1 MRFSSDTGPTDP
13 DLGSTLGIGLKL
25 FGVPGEN
32 MLGEVGGTADLIMQ
46 AASRFFVDDAQQMVE
61 FTYAGV
67 VQRNYNAYLATQ
79 KATTDILNAMTAP
92 RGYVLTPTY
101 WAILPFH
108 LGSET
113 VKSTSEERRVGKEC
127 GSTCRR

>member
-46 AASRFFVDDAQQMVE
+46 AASRFFVDDAQKMVE

-67 VQRNYNAYLATQ
+67 VQRNYNAYLATH
-79 KATTDILNAMTAP
+79 KATHDHHNAMT
-92 RGYVLTPTY
+92 R
-101 WAILPFH
+101 
-108 LGSET
+108 
-113 VKSTSEERRVGKEC
+113 SEERRAGQEC
-127 GSTCRR
+127 ASPGRLRWSP

>member
-67 VQRNYNAYLATQ
+67 VQRNYNAYLATH
-79 KATTDILNAMTAP
+79 KAKIGTASC
-92 RGYVLTPTY
+92 GESVCQYVKISVVAVSL
-101 WAILPFH
+101 
-108 LGSET
+108 
-113 VKSTSEERRVGKEC
+113 KKKK
-127 GSTCRR
+127 